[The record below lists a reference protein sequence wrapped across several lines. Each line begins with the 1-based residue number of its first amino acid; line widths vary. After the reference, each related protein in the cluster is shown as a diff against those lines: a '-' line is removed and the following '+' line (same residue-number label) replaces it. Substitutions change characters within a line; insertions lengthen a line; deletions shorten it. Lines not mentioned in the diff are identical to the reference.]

1 MTKYWIVNPEC
12 YDFINDLLGS
22 VYSKEQIND
31 MKKICKNGIY
41 VIQINIAKD
50 NKYKYQYNNISIL
63 VNRKKSD
70 WMFQQEFTVQSIR
83 KFKLKKINET
93 TLSNIS

>member
-1 MTKYWIVNPEC
+1 MTKYWIVKPEC

-22 VYSKEQIND
+22 SYSKEQIND
-31 MKKICKNGIY
+31 MKKICENGIY

-50 NKYKYQYNNISIL
+50 NKYKYQYNDVAIL
-63 VNRKKSD
+63 VHREKSD
-70 WMFQQEFTVQSIR
+70 WVFQQEFTVQSIR

-93 TLSNIS
+93 TLSIIS